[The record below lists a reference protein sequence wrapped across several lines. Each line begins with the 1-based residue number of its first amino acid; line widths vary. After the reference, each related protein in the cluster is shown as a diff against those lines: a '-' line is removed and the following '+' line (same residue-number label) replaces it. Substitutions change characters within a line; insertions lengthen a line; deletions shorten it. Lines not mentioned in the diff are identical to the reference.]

1 MKFIDLRYFFLY
13 PTGHLGETEVTFLA
27 KFPFTQTM
35 LLTAAL
41 AAAWVGVGVGVGVG
55 LGVGF
60 TSEIEDPVR
69 TTRIVGLE

>member
-1 MKFIDLRYFFLY
+1 MKFIDLRYLFLY
-13 PTGHLGETEVTFLA
+13 PAGHFGEIEVTFLA
-27 KFPFTQTM
+27 TFPLTQTM

-41 AAAWVGVGVGVGVG
+41 AAAGVGVGVGVG

-60 TSEIEDPVR
+60 TSEIDDPVR